1 MVATIAFGMGIDK
14 PDVRFV
20 AHLDLPKSIEGY
32 YQETGRAG
40 RDGQPADAWMVYG
53 LGDVVQQR
61 RLIEA
66 SEAGDEHKRIAS
78 AKLDALLGLCET
90 AQCRRVRLLAYF
102 GEAIAPCGNCDTCL
116 EPPET
121 WDATLPAQ
129 KALSAIYRTGQ
140 RFGAVHVID
149 VLRGKETQ
157 RVLNWDHQ
165 QLGVFGIGAELDDA
179 AWRDV
184 FRQLVAHGL
193 ANVDHAAY
201 GALRLTPASRPVLK
215 GEQSVEMRRTAPR
228 VKRARKSAAAPS
240 PRATAPGSSSDA
252 ERLSRLKTWRLVE
265 ARRQAVPAYVILH
278 DATLA
283 EIARQQPRDLET
295 LAEIPGIGAR
305 KLERYGRALLEVLG
319 DGL

>member
-1 MVATIAFGMGIDK
+1 
-14 PDVRFV
+14 
-20 AHLDLPKSIEGY
+20 
-32 YQETGRAG
+32 
-40 RDGQPADAWMVYG
+40 
-53 LGDVVQQR
+53 
-61 RLIEA
+61 
-66 SEAGDEHKRIAS
+66 
-78 AKLDALLGLCET
+78 
-90 AQCRRVRLLAYF
+90 
-102 GEAIAPCGNCDTCL
+102 
-116 EPPET
+116 
-121 WDATLPAQ
+121 
-129 KALSAIYRTGQ
+129 
-140 RFGAVHVID
+140 VHVID

-157 RVLNWDHQ
+157 RVLSWDHQ

-228 VKRARKSAAAPS
+228 AKRARKSAAAPS
-240 PRATAPGSSSDA
+240 PRATAPASSSDA

-283 EIARQQPRDLET
+283 EIARQQPRDLDT

-319 DGL
+319 EGL